1 MREILEGV
9 WHWTARHPSIGMDV
23 SSYLLGPEGVVL
35 DPMVPAAG
43 LEWLGEYGAPRA
55 VVLTNRH
62 HDRQAAEFAAAFGCP
77 VHVVREGLHEYEHK
91 DLEVTP
97 FAFGDELPGGL
108 RCHPVYSE
116 WPDEGAIE
124 IPRVRALAIADG
136 AVRWDGGEL
145 TFVPDQYLG
154 EGAEVEA
161 AKHGLREGYAPLAEQ
176 LEPEH
181 LLLAH
186 GAPVIGGG
194 AEALRRFTA
203 G

>member
-1 MREILEGV
+1 MQEILEGV

-62 HDRQAAEFAAAFGCP
+62 HARQAAEFAAAFGCP

-108 RCHPVYSE
+108 RCHAIYSE

-136 AVRWDGGEL
+136 AVRWKSDGEL
-145 TFVPDQYLG
+145 GFVPDQYLG
-154 EGAEVEA
+154 DDPDEVRRA
-161 AKHGLREGYAPLAEQ
+161 LREGYARRGPAAGARARAAR
-176 LEPEH
+176 P
-181 LLLAH
+181 

-194 AEALRRFTA
+194 SEALRRFAA

>member
-1 MREILEGV
+1 M
-9 WHWTARHPSIGMDV
+9 
-23 SSYLLGPEGVVL
+23 
-35 DPMVPAAG
+35 
-43 LEWLGEYGAPRA
+43 
-55 VVLTNRH
+55 VLTNRH

-108 RCHPVYSE
+108 RCHAIYSE

-136 AVRWDGGEL
+136 AVRWKSDGEL
-145 TFVPDQYLG
+145 GFVPDQYLG
-154 EGAEVEA
+154 DDPDEVRRA
-161 AKHGLREGYAPLAEQ
+161 LREGYARLAEQ

-194 AEALRRFTA
+194 SEALRRFAA